1 MNELGKTLMV
11 VGLVLVGLG
20 AVIWGGGG
28 KFLGKLPG
36 DIHVSRDNFS
46 FHFPI
51 VTCLL
56 LSGLLSLI
64 FWLMRR

>member
-1 MNELGKTLMV
+1 MNELGKTLVV
-11 VGLVLVGLG
+11 VGLAIAGLG
-20 AVIWGGGG
+20 ALLWGGGG

-51 VTCLL
+51 VTCLV

-64 FWLMRR
+64 VWLVRR

>member
-1 MNELGKTLMV
+1 MNELGKTLVV
-11 VGLVLVGLG
+11 VGLVLACLG
-20 AVIWGGGG
+20 ALLWGGAG

-36 DIHVSRDNFS
+36 DIHISRDNLS

-51 VTCLL
+51 VTCLI

-64 FWLMRR
+64 FWFIRR